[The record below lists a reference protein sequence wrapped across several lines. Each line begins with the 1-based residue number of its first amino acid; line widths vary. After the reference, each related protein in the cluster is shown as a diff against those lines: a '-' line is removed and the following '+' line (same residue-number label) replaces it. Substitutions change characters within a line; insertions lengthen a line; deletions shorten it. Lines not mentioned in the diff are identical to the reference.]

1 MEEDYFG
8 SLLPA
13 LASRASLGTVGWL
26 GFANAPLRRHLMQVF
41 ARPFGDTGSFLADPT
56 FEAVF
61 GWAPSSRLMRDLAGN
76 LLTPSVVNA
85 MDSPPTELADE
96 YRFAKE
102 RAPYAHQL
110 QAWEILAQ
118 QPAKSLI
125 VTSGTGSGKTE
136 CFMVPILDRLAR
148 EQLELGSQLVGVRAL
163 FLYPLNALIN
173 SQRDRLQCLDAWV
186 RQQDPVLPLQR
197 ADAGNRACTCPRTGR
212 QRGEGPSDFACS
224 TAADSGHQR
233 NNARIHAGQGSG
245 RQHPGKVQREA

>member
-1 MEEDYFG
+1 MEEEYFG
-8 SLLPA
+8 SLLAA

-41 ARPFGDTGSFLADPT
+41 SRPFGDTGSFLADPT

-76 LLTPSVVNA
+76 LLTPSVVIA

-96 YRFAKE
+96 YRFAKD

-148 EQLELGSQLVGVRAL
+148 VLAAAYIRRNLAALNGGGIWRRRERCDVNETGARRA
-163 FLYPLNALIN
+163 PE
-173 SQRDRLQCLDAWV
+173 S
-186 RQQDPVLPLQR
+186 
-197 ADAGNRACTCPRTGR
+197 
-212 QRGEGPSDFACS
+212 
-224 TAADSGHQR
+224 
-233 NNARIHAGQGSG
+233 
-245 RQHPGKVQREA
+245 